1 MFFLFGNKTINIV
14 FYGAFFWLMLTA
26 YKNKIRVNLLGETK
40 NIVYESKSTTSN
52 HSLGKQKNMYKGVD
66 PKSVKGLTSSI
77 GSIFQ
82 NYGSDPLEKLIV
94 LGFCFLACSQ
104 FMI

>member
-1 MFFLFGNKTINIV
+1 
-14 FYGAFFWLMLTA
+14 
-26 YKNKIRVNLLGETK
+26 
-40 NIVYESKSTTSN
+40 
-52 HSLGKQKNMYKGVD
+52 MYKGVD

-104 FMI
+104 FMIHKTDYLKLGIDKVLHRFFH